1 MNPPIIR
8 QTKKGLE
15 IRIKVTPN
23 SSQESISYKDGEAL
37 IVKLKSP
44 PVDGKANKE
53 LVRILS
59 KKLRI
64 SQSEVQITRGFNSRE
79 KTLLVQGINETQA
92 ADLLQII

>member
-1 MNPPIIR
+1 MIR

-15 IRIKVTPN
+15 IRVKVTPN
-23 SSQESISYKDGEAL
+23 SSQGSISYKDGEAL

-44 PVDGKANKE
+44 PVDGKANNE

-64 SQSEVQITRGFNSRE
+64 SQSAVQITRGFNSRE
-79 KTLLVQGINETQA
+79 KTLLIQGINETQA
-92 ADLLQII
+92 ADLFKII